1 MAIVTL
7 AIAYVI
13 EFLQLT
19 DFLYY
24 LGLGQ
29 NQLANIVFGNS
40 FSVQDLVAYTVGIV
54 FTLLVERNSLLT

>member
-29 NQLANIVFGNS
+29 NQLANIVFSNS
-40 FSVQDLVAYTVGIV
+40 FSVQDLMAYTLGIV
-54 FTLLVERNSLLT
+54 FKLLSERSSL